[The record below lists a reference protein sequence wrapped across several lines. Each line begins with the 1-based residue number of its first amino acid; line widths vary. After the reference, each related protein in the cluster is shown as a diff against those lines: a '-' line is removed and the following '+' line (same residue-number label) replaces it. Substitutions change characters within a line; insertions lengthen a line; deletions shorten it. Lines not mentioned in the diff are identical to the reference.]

1 MLKVYTAAV
10 TSTSQAGRF
19 DRFDVL
25 KACRSAFL
33 EQLSTLLRDSRLV
46 SEAAINAV
54 LDGTGRHF
62 DAMLASQRTGSFHEE
77 ARGLTSSRITLVGD
91 DDLELDIRFDNLCKR
106 LAESTSVQ
114 LWKTH
119 LRFVT
124 LLGRPNLPKTQ
135 NPVGPEGIVAGLQS
149 LFAAAGA
156 SSLDEKLDLLDR
168 IEVLLREGLPV
179 IYTRIDALLD
189 GAGAEAAQ
197 PAIIGSGEAPRP
209 ATAAPAPAV
218 SAVTGAAAQ
227 GVLSQLAGKLA
238 KNGQPVAGHSLLSHA
253 ALDNLMFRLEQLERS
268 HRNNTD
274 FLTATSPKLESLIP
288 GLFADASENVGP
300 SMQPVRAHELGV
312 PATTAEGQ
320 AIDAVG
326 QFYSA
331 VFSDPELPDT
341 LKLLIAELQ
350 VITVRLALKDRT
362 LFSRADHPLRL
373 LIDRIGAVFIAL
385 PANADRQHPLCRK
398 LSEIISRLKGGFGG
412 NTDGIGVAADAVSEL
427 QAEQL
432 REISS
437 QAAAYMPLLHQI
449 DRRDQA
455 AGDIRRLL
463 EAQDIGNLP
472 PVLQGFFRQD
482 WKRLLE
488 KAWFEEGIDG
498 PAWQSH
504 ARTLTRLLWTFRP
517 KADSEERQALAR
529 ELPQVLKS
537 VKAGMEQLAMP
548 AEAQAAILDAC
559 FELQTRAMR
568 PAGSASASQAAPIPA
583 PPYKGS
589 RQMTQGRVEAGDLV
603 LHTLDFPSLPSS
615 ELPKSLPAPGVWL
628 SVPLEGIEHTLC
640 LCQRSPTSGR
650 SLLFSPD
657 PRLALAIHPQLL
669 ELRLRDGSI
678 RQLGEPPLFARLLS
692 RALESVA

>member
-1 MLKVYTAAV
+1 MTLP
-10 TSTSQAGRF
+10 SQAGRF
-19 DRFDVL
+19 DRFDIL

-54 LDGTGRHF
+54 VDGTGRHF
-62 DAMLASQRTGSFHEE
+62 DAMQVSQRTGSFEEE

-168 IEVLLREGLPV
+168 IEALLREGLPV
-179 IYTRIDALLD
+179 IYTSIDALLD
-189 GAGAEAAQ
+189 KAGAEAAQ
-197 PAIIGSGEAPRP
+197 PAIVGSSEAPRP
-209 ATAAPAPAV
+209 AASAPAQPQAPAA
-218 SAVTGAAAQ
+218 AVAGPAAQ
-227 GVLSQLAGKLA
+227 GILSQLAGKAA
-238 KNGQPVAGHSLLSHA
+238 KGGQPAAGSSLLSHA
-253 ALDNLMFRLEQLERS
+253 ALDNLMFRLDQLERS
-268 HRNNTD
+268 QRNSTD

-288 GLFADASENVGP
+288 GLFSDAQDNSAP
-300 SMQPVRAHELGV
+300 PLQPVRSHELGV
-312 PATTAEGQ
+312 PSATAEGQ

-331 VFSDPELPDT
+331 VFADPDLPDT
-341 LKLLIAELQ
+341 LKLMIAELQ
-350 VITVRLALKDRT
+350 VIMVRLALKDRT

-373 LIDRIGAVFIAL
+373 LLDRIGAVFIAV

-398 LSEIISRLKGGFGG
+398 LSEIISRLKAGFGG
-412 NTDGIGVAADAVSEL
+412 NTEGIGIAADAVSEL
-427 QAEQL
+427 LAEQL
-432 REISS
+432 QEISG
-437 QAAAYMPLLHQI
+437 QAAAYLPLLHQI

-463 EAQDIGNLP
+463 ETQDIGGLP
-472 PVLQGFFRQD
+472 PVLQDFCRQE

-488 KAWFEEGIDG
+488 KAWFEEGTDG
-498 PAWQSH
+498 PTWQNH
-504 ARTLTRLLWTFRP
+504 ARTLSALLWTFRP

-537 VKAGMEQLAMP
+537 VKAGMEQLGMSAD
-548 AEAQAAILDAC
+548 AQATVLDAC

-568 PAGSASASQAAPIPA
+568 PAGGTNATQAPPIPA

-603 LHTLDFPSLPSS
+603 LHTLDFPSPPGG
-615 ELPKSLPAPGVWL
+615 ELPKSLPAPGAWL
-628 SVPLEGIEHTLC
+628 SVPLEGIEHSLC
-640 LCQRSPTSGR
+640 LCHRSSSSGR

-657 PRLALAIHPQLL
+657 PRLALSIHPQLL

-678 RQLGEPPLFARLLS
+678 RQLGEPPLFLRLINQ
-692 RALESVA
+692 ALAPAA